1 MSRPSSESRLEV
13 ESDSPQTLTAKSCL
27 GHLALTSCLF
37 DWLSGWMTEEIPSAL
52 RHLNSPPS
60 HMPQSIFS
68 LSEAFSIKM
77 KRGSASSAL
86 HCRSPLTDYLQG
98 QKFRTYSAFDKVKSK
113 QDQTAWEHRCVIFR
127 LRLVTQNQETFFF
140 CLQISSWLC
149 VLFLSLFMHIFASL
163 TECYLTA
170 LGGLCSHTCTVLY
183 DCLQDCCFAAR
194 DRRMSW
200 GTSDS
205 IWWLQSTVD
214 PWTSH
219 FCTVRCWLWHKVWH
233 AAVKWLH
240 KDQHTIIKQALTLS
254 CKMIFVPLFPKT

>member
-86 HCRSPLTDYLQG
+86 HCRSPLTNYLQG

-113 QDQTAWEHRCVIFR
+113 QDQTAWEHRCVIF
-127 LRLVTQNQETFFF
+127 F
-140 CLQISSWLC
+140 
-149 VLFLSLFMHIFASL
+149 LFADLIM
-163 TECYLTA
+163 T
-170 LGGLCSHTCTVLY
+170 LCSLLVLVYAYICIFDRMLSYSFRGTV
-183 DCLQDCCFAAR
+183 
-194 DRRMSW
+194 
-200 GTSDS
+200 
-205 IWWLQSTVD
+205 
-214 PWTSH
+214 
-219 FCTVRCWLWHKVWH
+219 
-233 AAVKWLH
+233 
-240 KDQHTIIKQALTLS
+240 
-254 CKMIFVPLFPKT
+254 